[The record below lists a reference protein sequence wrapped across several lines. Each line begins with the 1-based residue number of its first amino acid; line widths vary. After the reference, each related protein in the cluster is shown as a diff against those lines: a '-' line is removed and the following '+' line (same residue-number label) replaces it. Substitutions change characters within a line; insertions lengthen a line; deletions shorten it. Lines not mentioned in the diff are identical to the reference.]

1 MFLSMEPLNSDIYS
15 NALTSYFSTS
25 ITKYPEIA
33 EKTDY

>member
-1 MFLSMEPLNSDIYS
+1 MSMGPLDSEIYS

-33 EKTDY
+33 EKIDY